1 MGIPAGRCLAPVV
14 PKVLLILADGF
25 EEMEAVAP
33 IDILRRAKAEVTVAA
48 LGAGI
53 HVTGRNGIVVHA
65 DTTLDAVLSG
75 DPRDYD
81 CLLLPG
87 GPGVALLRADPRV
100 RALVLR
106 QNAAGRLLA
115 AICAAPLVLADAGVL
130 DGRRFT
136 AHFSTAAEL
145 PRYLPGERTVEDG
158 NILTSRGAGTAADFG
173 LLLVERLFGRDL
185 AREIA
190 ASICA

>member
-1 MGIPAGRCLAPVV
+1 V

-87 GPGVALLRADPRV
+87 GPGV
-100 RALVLR
+100 ALVLR